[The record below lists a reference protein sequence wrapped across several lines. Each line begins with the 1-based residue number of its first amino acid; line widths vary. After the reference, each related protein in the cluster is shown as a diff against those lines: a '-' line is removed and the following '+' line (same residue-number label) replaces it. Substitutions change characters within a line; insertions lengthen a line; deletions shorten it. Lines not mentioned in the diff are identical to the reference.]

1 MKLSLI
7 LLALFFTFIVHTK
20 VQAREYDPARI
31 QMLEAQ
37 RRMQGQRALGEQ
49 CNPQNTCSD
58 FIETLESD
66 ENTPRFLGFIEAA
79 APVCQQIFDET
90 RTQYAKRFTNA
101 AALKQKLSQTYPEL
115 GTFAAQQAGR
125 CVVSDAGDASARY
138 RVSKFYNNLKRFNEG
153 ATRAFEEMAA
163 INSLLGQSNAN
174 LDCEFTGSSSL
185 QQAKTRCLQIKSNCN
200 SGASQLANYAQQSTE
215 EEPTYKALVDQLT
228 QVNRTCNLLTEKFR
242 NRSNIVS
249 ATNPSATRCEQIL
262 VNRTFEDFCTN
273 YTWQE
278 LQQLNSCDNAK
289 DKINIAK
296 SEIESRNPWFRSAN
310 YFELRKTKSVSE
322 SIRLQV
328 TTNKTELRNKITE
341 YRDAAVCLMGFNQ
354 TENCDI
360 EKYRKT
366 LAETPDIP
374 ERYVQDTQQNGA
386 MLYVRSQSCVE
397 ESIENVNGRTNII
410 RNFGRDATLT
420 ILTGGLAGYALSARA
435 AVAVGR
441 AASVTARA
449 AGAATLLA
457 DGYFASESYRDVI
470 RSCGPQ
476 VQNLQALENSE
487 NSNRCPGPNSNRAQA
502 ERAYSSCAASA
513 ALAALDTLPF
523 FPALPSLRQA
533 AVNARSRLG
542 RSAPPPATRAAAGGA
557 SPRIGP
563 AVGGVDP
570 LREAVES
577 SNRNRM
583 MSDAVEDNLNPSLA
597 NARVVRRIDTRNDP
611 DFEGQSN
618 NGIEILDINGERVF
632 SKITYSSREGA
643 GGMPAARIEE
653 EASYTRLLSDSGM
666 GPNMRGTYLGSDGY
680 YRIATDFVDGAHVHT
695 GFLDNTENLRAA
707 TIDEMEEMAIRL
719 LNSGVDPIDLQ
730 FRVTASGRPFII
742 DPGQFTGIEARHL
755 QGRLASI
762 REDFNMIRR
771 ARGFPERPALSATPV
786 AQPSTRPA
794 NP

>member
-1 MKLSLI
+1 MLE
-7 LLALFFTFIVHTK
+7 
-20 VQAREYDPARI
+20 AREYDAARI

-37 RRMQGQRALGEQ
+37 RRLQSQRALGEQ

-58 FIETLESD
+58 FITTLETD

-90 RTQYAKRFTNA
+90 RTQYARRFTNA
-101 AALKQKLSQTYPEL
+101 EALRQKLSQTYPEL
-115 GTFAAQQAGR
+115 GNFAAQQAGR

-153 ATRAFEEMAA
+153 ATRAFEEIAA
-163 INSLLGQSNAN
+163 INSLLGQSNSS

-185 QQAKTRCLQIKSNCN
+185 QQAKTRCQQIKNNCTSNT
-200 SGASQLANYAQQSTE
+200 SQLASYTQQSTTD
-215 EEPTYKALVDQLT
+215 EPAYKGLLDQLA
-228 QVNRTCNLLTEKFR
+228 QVNRTCTQLTTKFR
-242 NRSNIVS
+242 NRGSIVS
-249 ATNPSATRCEQIL
+249 AANPTATSCEQIL
-262 VNRTFEDFCTN
+262 VNRTFENFCTN

-278 LQQLNSCDNAK
+278 LQQLNSCPDAIGQ
-289 DKINIAK
+289 INFAK
-296 SEIESRNPWFRSAN
+296 SEIEVRNPWFRSAN

-328 TTNKTELRNKITE
+328 TTNKDQLRNKITE
-341 YRDAAVCLMGFNQ
+341 YRDAAVCLLGFNQ

-360 EKYRKT
+360 ERYRQT

-410 RNFGRDATLT
+410 TNFGRDATLT
-420 ILTGGLAGYALSARA
+420 ILTGGLAGYAVGARA
-435 AVAVGR
+435 AVAAGR
-441 AASVTARA
+441 VATTTARA
-449 AGAATLLA
+449 AGAASLLA
-457 DGYFASESYRDVI
+457 DGYFASESYREVV

-476 VQNLQALENSE
+476 VQNLQALESAD
-487 NSNRCPGPNSNRAQA
+487 NSNQCPGANSNRAQA
-502 ERAYSSCAASA
+502 ERAYSSCATAR

-523 FPALPSLRQA
+523 FPAVPSLRGA
-533 AVNARSRLG
+533 IARARAEINVPASGG
-542 RSAPPPATRAAAGGA
+542 RTPATPASTPPPPT
-557 SPRIGP
+557 I
-563 AVGGVDP
+563 GGVDP
-570 LREAVES
+570 LRSAVEANS
-577 SNRNRM
+577 RNRLM
-583 MSDAVEDNLNPSLA
+583 NDAVEDNLTPSLA
-597 NARVVRRIDTRNDP
+597 NARVARRINTRNDP
-611 DFEGQSN
+611 EFEGQSN

-632 SKITYSSREGA
+632 AKVTYSSREGA

-653 EASYTRLLSDSGM
+653 EVFYTRLLSDNGM
-666 GPNMRGTYLGSDGY
+666 GPTMRGTYVGSDGY

-695 GFLDNTENLRAA
+695 GFLENTENLTRA
-707 TIDEMEEMAIRL
+707 TVDEMEDMAIRL

-730 FRVTASGRPFII
+730 FRVNSSGRAFII
-742 DPGQFTGIEARHL
+742 DPGQFTELEARHL
-755 QGRLASI
+755 TGRLASI

-771 ARGFPERPALSATPV
+771 ARGFPERPRVSATPTV
-786 AQPSTRPA
+786 QPTTRPA